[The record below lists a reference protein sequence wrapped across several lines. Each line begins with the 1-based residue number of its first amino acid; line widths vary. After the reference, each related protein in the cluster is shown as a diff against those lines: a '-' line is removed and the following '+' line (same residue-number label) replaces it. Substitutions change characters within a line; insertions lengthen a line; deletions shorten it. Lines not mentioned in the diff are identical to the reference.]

1 MFNRQ
6 RNNIIISY
14 MNQFK
19 ALTYSALALA
29 TLSLSS
35 CNDWLTEETPGTT
48 KVSEFFTS
56 LSTAEAVVNA
66 AYVPMTW
73 EFGTTYYPEW
83 YFGDIVSDDALK
95 GGQDINDG
103 ADLRE
108 LENFKANSDNE
119 ILLQYY
125 RAQWQGIQRANLAI
139 DEIPTTRIETEGD
152 EAEKQAKYR
161 DRYLGEAYF
170 LRGFYYF
177 RLARMFGGMP
187 LIDYVIKSSNQWAQT
202 RTTMDE
208 TLNFAI
214 EDFKRAENLLWEK
227 DKYSD
232 EELGRATKGA
242 AQAML
247 LKANL
252 YRADYQRNAG
262 NETEAQKYFAEAA
275 KWGKE
280 VIQSRQYSLWPNY
293 FDNFR
298 LANENGRESVFEI
311 QYTEEATSDYGGEGY
326 TRGTMTTILQRSRS
340 SAFGEA
346 GWGYN
351 RPTQN
356 LYNEYEAGDA
366 RRDETILVP
375 TDEQIETPAQEIYCG
390 DRMLNRKYAMYND
403 GTNGGIYKLAHATRS
418 PKNNIQIRYADV
430 LLMYAEACCESGDLP
445 SAKSALKEVRDRVG
459 LSQFPYTAVIQ
470 GQTVTFN
477 DNQEDLRKAIRHER
491 RVELA
496 MEGHRW
502 FDLTRWGIAKETM
515 DTYMAGETEEAK
527 ELYGTFQK
535 GKHELFPIPS
545 KEIDLSGIEQNPNW

>member
-1 MFNRQ
+1 
-6 RNNIIISY
+6 

-119 ILLQYY
+119 ILLEYY

-202 RTTMDE
+202 RSTMDK

-227 DKYSD
+227 DKYSN

-252 YRADYQRNAG
+252 YRADYLRNAG

-275 KWGKE
+275 KWGEK

-293 FDNFR
+293 LDNFR

-346 GWGYN
+346 GWGYD

-366 RRDETILVP
+366 RRDETILTP

-445 SAKSALKEVRDRVG
+445 SAKTALKEVRDRAG

>member
-1 MFNRQ
+1 
-6 RNNIIISY
+6 

-119 ILLQYY
+119 ILLEYY

-170 LRGFYYF
+170 LRGYYYF

-202 RTTMDE
+202 RSTMDE

-227 DKYSD
+227 DKYSN

-252 YRADYQRNAG
+252 YRADYLRNAG

-280 VIQSRQYSLWPNY
+280 VIQSRQYSLWSNY
-293 FDNFR
+293 LDNFR

-346 GWGYN
+346 GWGYD

-403 GTNGGIYKLAHATRS
+403 GANGGIYKLAHATRS

-445 SAKSALKEVRDRVG
+445 SAKSALKEVRDRAG

-470 GQTVTFN
+470 GKTVTFN
-477 DNQEDLRKAIRHER
+477 DNQDDLRKAIRHER

-502 FDLTRWGIAKETM
+502 FDITRWGIAKETM
-515 DTYMAGETEEAK
+515 DTYMAGETKEAK

>member
-1 MFNRQ
+1 
-6 RNNIIISY
+6 

-119 ILLQYY
+119 ILLGYY

-202 RTTMDE
+202 RSTMDE

-227 DKYSD
+227 DKYSN

-252 YRADYQRNAG
+252 YRADYLRNAG

-293 FDNFR
+293 LDNFR

-346 GWGYN
+346 GWGYD

-403 GTNGGIYKLAHATRS
+403 GANGGIYKLAHATRS

-430 LLMYAEACCESGDLP
+430 LLMYAEACCESGDLT
-445 SAKSALKEVRDRVG
+445 SAKSALKEVRDRAG

>member
-1 MFNRQ
+1 
-6 RNNIIISY
+6 

-119 ILLQYY
+119 ILLGYY

-139 DEIPTTRIETEGD
+139 DEIPTTRIETEGT
-152 EAEKQAKYR
+152 EAEQQAKYR

-202 RTTMDE
+202 RSTMDE

-280 VIQSRQYSLWPNY
+280 VIKSRQYSLWPNY

-375 TDEQIETPAQEIYCG
+375 TDVQIETPAQEIYCG

-403 GTNGGIYKLAHATRS
+403 GTNGGIYKLAHPTRS

-430 LLMYAEACCESGDLP
+430 LLMYAEACCETGDLP
-445 SAKSALKEVRDRVG
+445 SAKTALKEVRDRAG

-470 GQTVTFN
+470 GQTVTYN

>member
-1 MFNRQ
+1 
-6 RNNIIISY
+6 

-119 ILLQYY
+119 ILLGYY

-139 DEIPTTRIETEGD
+139 DEIPTTRIETEGT
-152 EAEKQAKYR
+152 EADKQAKYR

-170 LRGFYYF
+170 LRGYYYF

-187 LIDYVIKSSNQWAQT
+187 LIDYVIKSSNQWAQK
-202 RTTMDE
+202 RATMDE

-214 EDFKRAENLLWEK
+214 DDFKRAENLLWEK
-227 DKYSD
+227 DKYSN

-252 YRADYQRNAG
+252 YRADYLRNAG

-280 VIQSRQYSLWPNY
+280 VIKSRQYSLWPNY

-375 TDEQIETPAQEIYCG
+375 TDVQIETPAQEIYCG

-403 GTNGGIYKLAHATRS
+403 GTNGGIYKLAHPTRS

-430 LLMYAEACCESGDLP
+430 LLMYAEACCETGDLP
-445 SAKSALKEVRDRVG
+445 SAKTALKEVRDRAG
-459 LSQFPYTAVIQ
+459 LSQFPFPYTAVIQ
-470 GQTVTFN
+470 GQTVTYN

>member
-1 MFNRQ
+1 
-6 RNNIIISY
+6 

-119 ILLQYY
+119 ILLGYY

-202 RTTMDE
+202 RSTMDE

-227 DKYSD
+227 DKYSN

-252 YRADYQRNAG
+252 YRADYLRNAG

-293 FDNFR
+293 LDNFR

-346 GWGYN
+346 GWGYD

-403 GTNGGIYKLAHATRS
+403 GANGGIYKLAHATRS

-430 LLMYAEACCESGDLP
+430 LLMYAEACCETGDLP
-445 SAKSALKEVRDRVG
+445 SAKTALKEVRDRAG

-545 KEIDLSGIEQNPNW
+545 KEIDLSGIEQNHNW

>member
-1 MFNRQ
+1 
-6 RNNIIISY
+6 

-119 ILLQYY
+119 ILLGYY

-202 RTTMDE
+202 RSTMDE

-214 EDFKRAENLLWEK
+214 KDFKRAENLLWKK
-227 DKYSD
+227 DEYSN

-252 YRADYQRNAG
+252 YRADYLRNAG

-293 FDNFR
+293 LDNFR

-346 GWGYN
+346 GWGYD

-403 GTNGGIYKLAHATRS
+403 GANGGIYKLAHATRS

-445 SAKSALKEVRDRVG
+445 SAKSALKEVRDRAG

>member
-1 MFNRQ
+1 
-6 RNNIIISY
+6 

-119 ILLQYY
+119 ILLGYY

-202 RTTMDE
+202 RSTMDE

-214 EDFKRAENLLWEK
+214 KDFKRAENLLWEK
-227 DKYSD
+227 DKYSN

-252 YRADYQRNAG
+252 YRADYLRNAG

-293 FDNFR
+293 LDNFR

-430 LLMYAEACCESGDLP
+430 LLMYAEACCESGDLT
-445 SAKSALKEVRDRVG
+445 SAKSALKEVRDRAG

-477 DNQEDLRKAIRHER
+477 DNQDDLRKAIRHER

>member
-1 MFNRQ
+1 
-6 RNNIIISY
+6 

-119 ILLQYY
+119 ILLEYY

-202 RTTMDE
+202 RSTMDE

-214 EDFKRAENLLWEK
+214 EDFKRAENLLWKK
-227 DKYSD
+227 DKYSN

-252 YRADYQRNAG
+252 YRADYLRNAG

-293 FDNFR
+293 LDNFR

-346 GWGYN
+346 GWGYD

-366 RRDETILVP
+366 RRDETILTP

-403 GTNGGIYKLAHATRS
+403 GANGGIYKLAHATRS

-445 SAKSALKEVRDRVG
+445 SAKTALKEVRDRAG

>member
-1 MFNRQ
+1 
-6 RNNIIISY
+6 

-119 ILLQYY
+119 ILLGYY

-170 LRGFYYF
+170 LRGYYYF

-202 RTTMDE
+202 RSTMDK

-227 DKYSD
+227 DKYSN

-252 YRADYQRNAG
+252 YRADYLRNAG

-275 KWGKE
+275 KWGEK
-280 VIQSRQYSLWPNY
+280 VIKSRQYSLWPNY
-293 FDNFR
+293 LDNFR

-346 GWGYN
+346 GWGYD

-366 RRDETILVP
+366 RRDETILTP

-445 SAKSALKEVRDRVG
+445 SAKTALKEVRDRAG

>member
-1 MFNRQ
+1 
-6 RNNIIISY
+6 

-119 ILLQYY
+119 ILLGYY

-139 DEIPTTRIETEGD
+139 DEIPTTRIETEGT
-152 EAEKQAKYR
+152 EAKKQAKYR

-170 LRGFYYF
+170 LRGYYYF

-202 RTTMDE
+202 RSTMDE

-214 EDFKRAENLLWEK
+214 DDFKRAENLLWEK
-227 DKYSD
+227 DKYSN

-252 YRADYQRNAG
+252 YRADYLRNAG

-280 VIQSRQYSLWPNY
+280 VIKSNQYSLWPNY
-293 FDNFR
+293 LDNFR

-356 LYNEYEAGDA
+356 LYNEYEVGDV

-375 TDEQIETPAQEIYCG
+375 TDVQIETPAQEIYCG

-403 GTNGGIYKLAHATRS
+403 GANGGIYKLAHATRS

-445 SAKSALKEVRDRVG
+445 SAKTALKEVRDRAG
-459 LSQFPYTAVIQ
+459 LSLSQFPYTAVIQ
-470 GQTVTFN
+470 GKTVTFN
-477 DNQEDLRKAIRHER
+477 DNQDDLRKAIRHER

-502 FDLTRWGIAKETM
+502 FDITRWGIAKETM
-515 DTYMAGETEEAK
+515 DTYMAGETKEAK

>member
-1 MFNRQ
+1 
-6 RNNIIISY
+6 

-202 RTTMDE
+202 RSTMDK

-280 VIQSRQYSLWPNY
+280 VIKSRQYSLWPNY
-293 FDNFR
+293 LDNFR

-366 RRDETILVP
+366 RRDETILIP

-430 LLMYAEACCESGDLP
+430 LLMYSEACCETGDLP
-445 SAKSALKEVRDRVG
+445 SAKTALKEVRDRAG

>member
-1 MFNRQ
+1 
-6 RNNIIISY
+6 

-119 ILLQYY
+119 ILLGYY

-202 RTTMDE
+202 RSTMDE

-227 DKYSD
+227 DKYSN

-252 YRADYQRNAG
+252 YRADYLRNAG

-293 FDNFR
+293 LDNFR

-346 GWGYN
+346 GWGYD

-375 TDEQIETPAQEIYCG
+375 TDVQIETPAQEIYCG

-403 GTNGGIYKLAHATRS
+403 GANGGIYKLAHATRS

-445 SAKSALKEVRDRVG
+445 SAKSALKEVRDRAG

>member
-1 MFNRQ
+1 
-6 RNNIIISY
+6 

-119 ILLQYY
+119 ILLGYY

-139 DEIPTTRIETEGD
+139 DEIPTTRIETEGT
-152 EAEKQAKYR
+152 EAEQQAKYR

-170 LRGFYYF
+170 LRGYYYF

-187 LIDYVIKSSNQWAQT
+187 LINYVIKSSNQWAQT
-202 RTTMDE
+202 RSTMDE

-280 VIQSRQYSLWPNY
+280 VIKSRQYSLWPNY
-293 FDNFR
+293 LDNFR

-346 GWGYN
+346 GWGYD

-403 GTNGGIYKLAHATRS
+403 GANGGIYKLAHATRS

-430 LLMYAEACCESGDLP
+430 LLMYAEACCETGDLP
-445 SAKSALKEVRDRVG
+445 SAKTALKEVRDRVG

>member
-1 MFNRQ
+1 
-6 RNNIIISY
+6 

-119 ILLQYY
+119 ILLEYY

-170 LRGFYYF
+170 LRGYYYF

-187 LIDYVIKSSNQWAQT
+187 LINYVIKSSNQWAQT
-202 RTTMDE
+202 RSTMDE

-214 EDFKRAENLLWEK
+214 KDFKRAENLLWEK
-227 DKYSD
+227 DKYSN

-252 YRADYQRNAG
+252 YRADYLRNAG

-275 KWGKE
+275 KWGEK
-280 VIQSRQYSLWPNY
+280 VIKSRQYSLWPNY
-293 FDNFR
+293 LDNFR

-346 GWGYN
+346 GWGYD

-403 GTNGGIYKLAHATRS
+403 GANGGIYKLAHATRS

-430 LLMYAEACCESGDLP
+430 LLMYAEACCESGDLD
-445 SAKSALKEVRDRVG
+445 SAKKALKEVRDRAG

>member
-1 MFNRQ
+1 MKP
-6 RNNIIISY
+6 
-14 MNQFK
+14 FK
-19 ALTYSALALA
+19 TLTYSALALA
-29 TLSLSS
+29 TIAFSS
-35 CNDWLTEETPGTT
+35 CNDWLNEETPGTT

-56 LSTAEAVVNA
+56 LTTAEAVVNA

-73 EFGTTYYPEW
+73 EFGATYYPEW

-95 GGQDINDG
+95 GGQDVNDG

-119 ILLQYY
+119 IVLDYY
-125 RAQWQGIQRANLAI
+125 RSQWQGVQRANLAI
-139 DEIPTTRIETEGD
+139 EQIPTTRIDTLTADSTKER
-152 EAEKQAKYR
+152 KYR

-170 LRGFYYF
+170 MRGYYYF

-187 LIDYVIKSSNQWAQT
+187 LIDFVVKSSNEWAQKRAT
-202 RTTMDE
+202 LDE
-208 TLNFAI
+208 TMKFI
-214 EDFKRAENLLWEK
+214 IDDFTHAENLLWLK

-247 LKANL
+247 LKAYL
-252 YRADYQRNAG
+252 YRADYLRNAG
-262 NETEAQKYFAEAA
+262 DETEAQKCFAEAA
-275 KWGKE
+275 KWGKK
-280 VIQSRQYSLWPNY
+280 VITSRQYSLCPDY

-298 LANENGRESVFEI
+298 LAKENGQESVFEI
-311 QYTEEATSDYGGEGY
+311 QYTEDPTSDYGGEGY

-356 LYNEYEAGDA
+356 LYDEYEPGDI

-375 TDEQIETPAQEIYCG
+375 TDDQIETPAQEIYCG
-390 DRMLNRKYAMYND
+390 DRMLNKKYAMYTD
-403 GTNGGIYKLAHATRS
+403 GTTGGIYKLAHPTRS

-430 LLMYAEACCESGDLP
+430 LLMYAEACCETGDLP
-445 SAKSALKEVRDRVG
+445 SAKAALKEVRDRVG
-459 LSQFPYTAVIQ
+459 LPQFPYTATIQ
-470 GQTVTFN
+470 GRRVTFT
-477 DNQEDLRKAIRHER
+477 DNQADLRTAIRHER

-515 DTYMAGETEEAK
+515 DNYMSGETEEARS
-527 ELYGTFQK
+527 LYGTFQK

-545 KEIDLSGIEQNPNW
+545 KEIELSGIEQNPNW

>member
-1 MFNRQ
+1 
-6 RNNIIISY
+6 

-119 ILLQYY
+119 ILLEYY

-202 RTTMDE
+202 RSTMDE

-214 EDFKRAENLLWEK
+214 KDFKRAENLLWKK
-227 DKYSD
+227 DKYSN

-252 YRADYQRNAG
+252 YRADYLRNAG

-293 FDNFR
+293 LDNFR

-346 GWGYN
+346 GWGYD

-403 GTNGGIYKLAHATRS
+403 GANGGIYKLAHATRS

-445 SAKSALKEVRDRVG
+445 SAKTALKEVRDRAG

>member
-1 MFNRQ
+1 
-6 RNNIIISY
+6 

-119 ILLQYY
+119 ILLGYY

-170 LRGFYYF
+170 LRGYYYF

-202 RTTMDE
+202 RSTMDE

-227 DKYSD
+227 DKYSN

-252 YRADYQRNAG
+252 YRADYLRNAG

-293 FDNFR
+293 LDNFR

-346 GWGYN
+346 GWGYD

-430 LLMYAEACCESGDLP
+430 LLMYAEACCESGDLT
-445 SAKSALKEVRDRVG
+445 SAKSALKEVRDRAG

-477 DNQEDLRKAIRHER
+477 DNQDDLRKAIRHER

-502 FDLTRWGIAKETM
+502 FDITRWGIAKETM

>member
-1 MFNRQ
+1 
-6 RNNIIISY
+6 

-119 ILLQYY
+119 ILLEYY

-187 LIDYVIKSSNQWAQT
+187 LIGYVIKSSNQWAQT
-202 RTTMDE
+202 RSTMDE

-242 AQAML
+242 AEAML

-280 VIQSRQYSLWPNY
+280 VIKSRQYSLWPNY
-293 FDNFR
+293 LDNFR

-366 RRDETILVP
+366 RRDETILIP

-430 LLMYAEACCESGDLP
+430 LLMYAEACCETGDLP
-445 SAKSALKEVRDRVG
+445 SAKTALKEVRDRAG

>member
-1 MFNRQ
+1 
-6 RNNIIISY
+6 

-139 DEIPTTRIETEGD
+139 DEIPTTRIETED
-152 EAEKQAKYR
+152 TEAEQQAKYR

-187 LIDYVIKSSNQWAQT
+187 LIDFVVKSSNEWAQT
-202 RTTMDE
+202 RTTMDK

-214 EDFKRAENLLWEK
+214 EDFKRAENLLWLK

-232 EELGRATKGA
+232 DELGRATKGA

-280 VIQSRQYSLWPNY
+280 VIKSRQYSLWPNY

-445 SAKSALKEVRDRVG
+445 SAKSALKEVRDRAG

>member
-1 MFNRQ
+1 
-6 RNNIIISY
+6 

-119 ILLQYY
+119 ILLEYY

-170 LRGFYYF
+170 LRGYYYF

-202 RTTMDE
+202 RSTMDE

-214 EDFKRAENLLWEK
+214 EDFKSAENLLWEK
-227 DKYSD
+227 DKYSN

-280 VIQSRQYSLWPNY
+280 VIKSRQYSLWPNY
-293 FDNFR
+293 LDNFR

-346 GWGYN
+346 GWGYD

-403 GTNGGIYKLAHATRS
+403 GANGGIYKLAHATRS

-445 SAKSALKEVRDRVG
+445 SAKSALKEVRDRAG

>member
-1 MFNRQ
+1 
-6 RNNIIISY
+6 

-119 ILLQYY
+119 ILLGYY

-170 LRGFYYF
+170 LRGYYYF

-202 RTTMDE
+202 RSTMDE

-214 EDFKRAENLLWEK
+214 KDFKRAENLLWEK

-252 YRADYQRNAG
+252 YRADYLRNAG

-280 VIQSRQYSLWPNY
+280 VINSRQYSLWPNY
-293 FDNFR
+293 LDNFR

-346 GWGYN
+346 GWGYD

-390 DRMLNRKYAMYND
+390 DRMLNRKYAMYDD
-403 GTNGGIYKLAHATRS
+403 GANGGIYKLAHATRS

-445 SAKSALKEVRDRVG
+445 SAKTALKEVRDRAG

-470 GQTVTFN
+470 GQTVTYN

-515 DTYMAGETEEAK
+515 DTYMAGETKEAK

>member
-1 MFNRQ
+1 
-6 RNNIIISY
+6 

-119 ILLQYY
+119 ILLGYY

-202 RTTMDE
+202 RSTMDE

-214 EDFKRAENLLWEK
+214 KDFKRAENLLWEK
-227 DKYSD
+227 DKYSN

-275 KWGKE
+275 KWGEK

-293 FDNFR
+293 LDNFR

-346 GWGYN
+346 GWGYD

-403 GTNGGIYKLAHATRS
+403 GANGGIYKLAHATRS

-445 SAKSALKEVRDRVG
+445 SAKTALKEVRDRAG

>member
-1 MFNRQ
+1 
-6 RNNIIISY
+6 

-202 RTTMDE
+202 RSTMDE

-214 EDFKRAENLLWEK
+214 KDFKRAENLLWEK

-275 KWGKE
+275 KWGEK

-293 FDNFR
+293 LDNFR

-366 RRDETILVP
+366 RRDETILIP

-430 LLMYAEACCESGDLP
+430 LLMYAEACCETGDLP
-445 SAKSALKEVRDRVG
+445 SAKTALKEVRDRAG

>member
-1 MFNRQ
+1 
-6 RNNIIISY
+6 

-119 ILLQYY
+119 ILLGYY

-139 DEIPTTRIETEGD
+139 DEIPTTRIETEGT
-152 EAEKQAKYR
+152 EAEQQAKYR

-170 LRGFYYF
+170 LRGYYYF

-187 LIDYVIKSSNQWAQT
+187 LIDYVIKSSNQWAQK
-202 RTTMDE
+202 RATMDE

-214 EDFKRAENLLWEK
+214 EDFKHAENLLWEK

-280 VIQSRQYSLWPNY
+280 VIKSRQYSLWPNY

-346 GWGYN
+346 GWGYD

-375 TDEQIETPAQEIYCG
+375 TDVQIETPAQEIYCG

-403 GTNGGIYKLAHATRS
+403 GTNGGIYKLAHPTRS

-445 SAKSALKEVRDRVG
+445 SAKSALKEVRNRAG

-515 DTYMAGETEEAK
+515 DSYMAGETEEAK

>member
-1 MFNRQ
+1 
-6 RNNIIISY
+6 

-119 ILLQYY
+119 ILLGYY

-202 RTTMDE
+202 RSTMDE

-214 EDFKRAENLLWEK
+214 EDFKSAENLLWEK
-227 DKYSD
+227 DKYGN

-275 KWGKE
+275 KWGEK

-293 FDNFR
+293 LDNFR

-346 GWGYN
+346 GWGYD

-445 SAKSALKEVRDRVG
+445 SAKTALKEVRDRAG

>member
-1 MFNRQ
+1 
-6 RNNIIISY
+6 

-119 ILLQYY
+119 ILLGYY

-202 RTTMDE
+202 RSTMDE

-214 EDFKRAENLLWEK
+214 GDFKRAENLLWEK
-227 DKYSD
+227 DKYGN

-252 YRADYQRNAG
+252 YRADYLRNAG

-275 KWGKE
+275 KWGEK
-280 VIQSRQYSLWPNY
+280 VIKSRQYSLWPNY
-293 FDNFR
+293 LDNFR

-346 GWGYN
+346 GWGYD

-403 GTNGGIYKLAHATRS
+403 GANGGIYKLAHATRS

-445 SAKSALKEVRDRVG
+445 SAKTALKEVRDRAG

>member
-1 MFNRQ
+1 
-6 RNNIIISY
+6 

-119 ILLQYY
+119 ILLGYY

-202 RTTMDE
+202 RSTMDE

-214 EDFKRAENLLWEK
+214 EDFKCAENLLWKK
-227 DKYSD
+227 DEYSN

-252 YRADYQRNAG
+252 YRADYLRNAG

-293 FDNFR
+293 LDNFR

-311 QYTEEATSDYGGEGY
+311 QYAEEATSDYGGEGY

-445 SAKSALKEVRDRVG
+445 SAKTALKEVRDRAG

>member
-1 MFNRQ
+1 
-6 RNNIIISY
+6 

-66 AYVPMTW
+66 AYVPMSW

-119 ILLQYY
+119 ILLGYY

-202 RTTMDE
+202 RSTMDE

-214 EDFKRAENLLWEK
+214 KDFKRAENLLWEK
-227 DKYSD
+227 DKYSN

-252 YRADYQRNAG
+252 YRADYLRNAG

-275 KWGKE
+275 KWGKD
-280 VIQSRQYSLWPNY
+280 VIKSRQYSLWPNY
-293 FDNFR
+293 LDNFR

-311 QYTEEATSDYGGEGY
+311 QYAEEATSDYGGEGY

-346 GWGYN
+346 GWGYD

-356 LYNEYEAGDA
+356 LYNEYETGDA

-445 SAKSALKEVRDRVG
+445 SAKTALKEVRDRAG
-459 LSQFPYTAVIQ
+459 LSPFPYTAVIQ

>member
-1 MFNRQ
+1 
-6 RNNIIISY
+6 

-95 GGQDINDG
+95 GGQDVNDG

-108 LENFKANSDNE
+108 LENFKANSDNV
-119 ILLQYY
+119 ILLEYY

-139 DEIPTTRIETEGD
+139 DEIPTTRIETEGT
-152 EAEKQAKYR
+152 EADKQAKYR

-170 LRGFYYF
+170 LRGYYYF

-187 LIDYVIKSSNQWAQT
+187 LIDYVIKSSNQWAQK
-202 RTTMDE
+202 RATMDE

-214 EDFKRAENLLWEK
+214 DDFKRAENLLWEK
-227 DKYSD
+227 DKYSN

-252 YRADYQRNAG
+252 YRADYLRNAG

-280 VIQSRQYSLWPNY
+280 VIKSNQYSLWPNY
-293 FDNFR
+293 LDNFR

-356 LYNEYEAGDA
+356 LYNEYEVGDV

-375 TDEQIETPAQEIYCG
+375 TDVQIETPAQEIYCG

-403 GTNGGIYKLAHATRS
+403 GANGGIYKLAHATRS

-445 SAKSALKEVRDRVG
+445 SAKTALKEVRDRAG
-459 LSQFPYTAVIQ
+459 LSLRQFPYTAVIQ

-502 FDLTRWGIAKETM
+502 FDITRWGIAKETM

>member
-1 MFNRQ
+1 
-6 RNNIIISY
+6 

-119 ILLQYY
+119 ILLGYY

-202 RTTMDE
+202 RSTMDK

-227 DKYSD
+227 DKYSN

-252 YRADYQRNAG
+252 YRADYLRNAG

-275 KWGKE
+275 KWGEK
-280 VIQSRQYSLWPNY
+280 VIKSRQYSLWPNY
-293 FDNFR
+293 LDNFR

-346 GWGYN
+346 GWGYD

-445 SAKSALKEVRDRVG
+445 SAKSALKEVRDRAG

>member
-1 MFNRQ
+1 
-6 RNNIIISY
+6 

-119 ILLQYY
+119 ILLGYY

-139 DEIPTTRIETEGD
+139 DEIPTTRIETEGT
-152 EAEKQAKYR
+152 EADKQAKYR

-170 LRGFYYF
+170 LRGYYYF

-202 RTTMDE
+202 RSTMDE

-214 EDFKRAENLLWEK
+214 KDFKRAENLLWEK

-280 VIQSRQYSLWPNY
+280 VIKSRQYSLWPNY
-293 FDNFR
+293 LDNFR

-430 LLMYAEACCESGDLP
+430 LLMYAEACCETGDLP
-445 SAKSALKEVRDRVG
+445 SAKTALKEVRDRAG

-515 DTYMAGETEEAK
+515 DTYMEGETEEAK

>member
-1 MFNRQ
+1 
-6 RNNIIISY
+6 

-119 ILLQYY
+119 ILLEYY

-187 LIDYVIKSSNQWAQT
+187 LINYVIKSSNQWAQT
-202 RTTMDE
+202 RSTMDE

-214 EDFKRAENLLWEK
+214 EDFKRAENLLWKK
-227 DKYSD
+227 DKYSN

-252 YRADYQRNAG
+252 YRADYLRNAG

-293 FDNFR
+293 LDNFR

-311 QYTEEATSDYGGEGY
+311 QYAEEATSDYGGEGY

-346 GWGYN
+346 GWGYD

-445 SAKSALKEVRDRVG
+445 SAKSALKEVRDRAG

>member
-1 MFNRQ
+1 
-6 RNNIIISY
+6 

-119 ILLQYY
+119 ILLEYY

-170 LRGFYYF
+170 LRGYYYF

-202 RTTMDE
+202 RSTMDK

-214 EDFKRAENLLWEK
+214 EDFKRAENLLWKK

-252 YRADYQRNAG
+252 YRADYLRNAG

-293 FDNFR
+293 LDNFR

-346 GWGYN
+346 GWGYD

-403 GTNGGIYKLAHATRS
+403 GANGGIYKLAHATRS

-445 SAKSALKEVRDRVG
+445 SAKSALKEVRDRAG

>member
-1 MFNRQ
+1 
-6 RNNIIISY
+6 

-119 ILLQYY
+119 ILLGYY

-202 RTTMDE
+202 RSTMDE

-227 DKYSD
+227 DKYSN

-252 YRADYQRNAG
+252 YRADYLRNAG

-280 VIQSRQYSLWPNY
+280 VIKSRQYSLWPNY
-293 FDNFR
+293 LDNFR

-346 GWGYN
+346 GWGYD

-375 TDEQIETPAQEIYCG
+375 TDVQIETPAQEIYCG

-403 GTNGGIYKLAHATRS
+403 GANGGIYKLAHATRS

-445 SAKSALKEVRDRVG
+445 SAKTALKEVRDRAG

-545 KEIDLSGIEQNPNW
+545 KEIDLSGIKQNPNW

>member
-1 MFNRQ
+1 
-6 RNNIIISY
+6 

-119 ILLQYY
+119 ILLGYY

-139 DEIPTTRIETEGD
+139 DEIPTTRIETEGT
-152 EAEKQAKYR
+152 EADKQAKYR

-170 LRGFYYF
+170 LRGYYYF

-187 LIDYVIKSSNQWAQT
+187 LIDYVIKSSNQWAQK
-202 RTTMDE
+202 RATMDE

-214 EDFKRAENLLWEK
+214 DDFKRAENLLWEK
-227 DKYSD
+227 DKYSN

-280 VIQSRQYSLWPNY
+280 VIKSRQYSLWPNY

-346 GWGYN
+346 GWGYD

-445 SAKSALKEVRDRVG
+445 SAKSALKEVRNRAG

>member
-1 MFNRQ
+1 
-6 RNNIIISY
+6 

-119 ILLQYY
+119 ILLGYY

-152 EAEKQAKYR
+152 EAKKQAKYR

-170 LRGFYYF
+170 LRGYYYF

-202 RTTMDE
+202 RSTMDE

-227 DKYSD
+227 DKYSN

-252 YRADYQRNAG
+252 YRADYLRNAG

-280 VIQSRQYSLWPNY
+280 VIKSNQYSLWPNY
-293 FDNFR
+293 LDNFR

-346 GWGYN
+346 GWGYD

-445 SAKSALKEVRDRVG
+445 SAKTALKEVRDRAG
-459 LSQFPYTAVIQ
+459 LSPFPYTAVIQ

-477 DNQEDLRKAIRHER
+477 DNQDDLRKAIRHER

-502 FDLTRWGIAKETM
+502 FDITRWGIAKETM

>member
-1 MFNRQ
+1 
-6 RNNIIISY
+6 

-119 ILLQYY
+119 ILLGYY

-170 LRGFYYF
+170 LRGYYYF

-202 RTTMDE
+202 RSTMDE

-214 EDFKRAENLLWEK
+214 KDFKRAENLLWEK

-252 YRADYQRNAG
+252 YRADYLRNAG

-275 KWGKE
+275 KWGEK
-280 VIQSRQYSLWPNY
+280 VIKSRQYSLWPNY
-293 FDNFR
+293 LDNFR

-346 GWGYN
+346 GWGYD

-445 SAKSALKEVRDRVG
+445 SAKSALKEVRDRAG

>member
-1 MFNRQ
+1 
-6 RNNIIISY
+6 

-119 ILLQYY
+119 ILLGYY

-139 DEIPTTRIETEGD
+139 DEIPTTRIETEGT
-152 EAEKQAKYR
+152 EADKQAKYR

-202 RTTMDE
+202 RSTMDE

-227 DKYSD
+227 DKYSN

-280 VIQSRQYSLWPNY
+280 VIKSRQYSLWPNY

-375 TDEQIETPAQEIYCG
+375 TDVQIETPAQEIYCG

-403 GTNGGIYKLAHATRS
+403 GTNGGIYKLAHPTRS

-445 SAKSALKEVRDRVG
+445 SAKSALKEVRDRAG

-502 FDLTRWGIAKETM
+502 FDITRWGIAKETM
-515 DTYMAGETEEAK
+515 DTYMAGETKEAK

>member
-1 MFNRQ
+1 
-6 RNNIIISY
+6 

-119 ILLQYY
+119 ILLEYY

-202 RTTMDE
+202 RSTMDE

-252 YRADYQRNAG
+252 YRADYLRNAG

-280 VIQSRQYSLWPNY
+280 VIKSRQYSLWPNY
-293 FDNFR
+293 LDNFR

-346 GWGYN
+346 GWGYD

-375 TDEQIETPAQEIYCG
+375 TDVQIETPAQEIYCG

-403 GTNGGIYKLAHATRS
+403 GANGGIYKLAHATRS

-445 SAKSALKEVRDRVG
+445 SAKTALKEVRDRAG

-477 DNQEDLRKAIRHER
+477 DNQDDLRKAIRHER